1 VRPGETADLAAVRWI
16 RGSPDGSPSG
26 DPPLQ
31 VVALDDST
39 FVIRQ
44 GKQVHVEAPFLYLL
58 LGTDAALLH
67 DTGATAE
74 AERSPIRRTV
84 DGLLEDRQL
93 RILVTHSQVVP
104 QRCRPS

>member
-16 RGSPDGSPSG
+16 HGSPEGSPSG

-31 VVALDDST
+31 VVALDDSR

-44 GKQVHVEAPFLYLL
+44 GKHVQVEAPFLYLL
-58 LGTDAALLH
+58 LGTEAALLH
-67 DTGATAE
+67 DMGATAE

-84 DGLLEDRQL
+84 QSCARDASSGSWS
-93 RILVTHSQVVP
+93 RIHK
-104 QRCRPS
+104 

>member
-1 VRPGETADLAAVRWI
+1 V
-16 RGSPDGSPSG
+16 

-44 GKQVHVEAPFLYLL
+44 GKHVQVEAPFLHLV
-58 LGTDAALLH
+58 LGAEAALLH

-84 DGLLEDRQL
+84 ESCARDAGSGSWS
-93 RILVTHSQVVP
+93 RIHQ
-104 QRCRPS
+104 